1 LLASTVLK
9 PAHLAT
15 PSFKVAASAA
25 EFAELLRNSPNAQ
38 GGSFESVADYL
49 RPAALEMTLDT
60 RVKELLELVTT
71 ANALSK

>member
-1 LLASTVLK
+1 M
-9 PAHLAT
+9 P
-15 PSFKVAASAA
+15 
-25 EFAELLRNSPNAQ
+25 R